1 MVFSISDLLDPE
13 KMQEHQKKMTKL
25 EKFFANKKLKKKL
38 KEVIEKDNGEEI
50 NNLGVEG
57 ALLNEWGNEPDEDEI

>member
-1 MVFSISDLLDPE
+1 
-13 KMQEHQKKMTKL
+13 MTKL